1 MYIYVIQ
8 QKDTN
13 NYKIGVSSNPDKRL
27 RELQIA
33 NAMELILF
41 KTVKVSDKI
50 NAFKIESILHYYF
63 KRLNKQGEWFLL
75 QENELNEIEPLA
87 QKADKNLIYLKEM
100 SSGKNS
106 LGD

>member
-27 RELQIA
+27 RELQVA

-50 NAFKIESILHYYF
+50 NAFKIEAILHCYF
-63 KRLNKQGEWFLL
+63 KRLNQQGEWFLL

-87 QKADKNLIYLKEM
+87 QKADQNLIYLKEM
-100 SSGKNS
+100 SSGKHS